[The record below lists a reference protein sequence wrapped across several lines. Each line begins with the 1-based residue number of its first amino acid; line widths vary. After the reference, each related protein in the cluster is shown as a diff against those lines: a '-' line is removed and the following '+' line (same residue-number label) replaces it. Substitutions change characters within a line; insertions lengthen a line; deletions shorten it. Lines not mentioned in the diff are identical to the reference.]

1 MEIDARS
8 GTFQAFEMFGHQLL
22 QKEHYA
28 SDDVKA
34 KLDELAE
41 ARQNLEKS
49 VDGFCKVLLCLN
61 LNKLSC
67 GVLAVWCWHFKENVF

>member
-8 GTFQAFEMFGHQLL
+8 GTFQAFEMFGHNLL

-41 ARQNLEKS
+41 ARQNLEKL
-49 VDGFCKVLLCLN
+49 VDNFQHVFC
-61 LNKLSC
+61 
-67 GVLAVWCWHFKENVF
+67 A